1 MKFIVCGG
9 RNYNDF
15 IQMNDC
21 LSNLYK
27 MIGIAEIIHGGALG
41 ADSMAGAWANKENI
55 PVTVVSADWNKEG
68 KSAGAIRN
76 QHMLDMKPD
85 GVVAFPGGAGTSHM
99 IKIAKEAA
107 IPVWQIK

>member
-1 MKFIVCGG
+1 MVAHQARIVWP
-9 RNYNDF
+9 
-15 IQMNDC
+15 
-21 LSNLYK
+21 
-27 MIGIAEIIHGGALG
+27 ELG
-41 ADSMAGAWANKENI
+41 PTKKI
-55 PVTVVSADWNKEG
+55 FPVTVVPADWNKEG

-107 IPVWQIK
+107 IPVRQIK